1 MNNRPPSS
9 NPAASGAVNPQT
21 PLDQPDTRD
30 VLDPAVA
37 LALLAGSVRMQLLR
51 LLASGP
57 QCVGDA
63 AQAIGIG
70 LSLASHNLRLLER
83 AGLVVATRHRRRRIY
98 SLDGVYASVGSDG
111 LQLNLPVPHGW
122 SIAVQCPIPASNWP
136 QISLDRQTSQTILDH
151 TSQRPPRRTM
161 GPN

>member
-9 NPAASGAVNPQT
+9 NPTVSRAVNSQT
-21 PLDQPDTRD
+21 PLDRPDTRNA
-30 VLDPAVA
+30 LDPAVA
-37 LALLAGSVRMQLLR
+37 LSLLAGSVRMQLLR

-63 AQAIGIG
+63 AQAIGVG

-83 AGLVVATRHRRRRIY
+83 AGLVVATRHRRKRVY
-98 SLDGVYASVGSDG
+98 SLDGVYASVGSNG

-122 SIAVQCPIPASNWP
+122 TIVVQCPIPASNWAP
-136 QISLDRQTSQTILDH
+136 VSLDRQTIRAILDH
-151 TSQRPPRRTM
+151 APQRSP
-161 GPN
+161 